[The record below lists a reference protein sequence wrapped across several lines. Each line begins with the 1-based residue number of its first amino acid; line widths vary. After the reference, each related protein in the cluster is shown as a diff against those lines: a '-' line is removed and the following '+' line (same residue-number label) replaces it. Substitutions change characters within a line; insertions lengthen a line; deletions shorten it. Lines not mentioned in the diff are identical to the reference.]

1 MRAGMIS
8 FDNTVKESK
17 FEENETPCIARLKR
31 IDWCLAFLLLK
42 STKWFGKG
50 NSWELACMSSGCIK
64 FTSIPL

>member
-31 IDWCLAFLLLK
+31 ID
-42 STKWFGKG
+42 
-50 NSWELACMSSGCIK
+50 
-64 FTSIPL
+64 